1 MSRTLYTFC
10 AISGAGKTTIANTYL
25 HDESGMP
32 PKVISMDA
40 WRLKLTG
47 NISDQSQNGLVF
59 RKAMA
64 ELLTALRAGS
74 QDIVWDATNLHIS
87 SIKKLHSLAIQHGY
101 DFQLLVLTRSNQP
114 QMCKDAVNEDIKQGV
129 CRSNTGSGDI
139 IDNQYEK
146 WKRVLPLIA
155 EFAKTSNA
163 TVLYV

>member
-1 MSRTLYTFC
+1 MSRILHTFC
-10 AISGAGKTTIANTYL
+10 AISGAGKTTVANTFL
-25 HDESGMP
+25 HDPYGNP
-32 PKVISMDA
+32 PKVVSMDA

-87 SIKKLHSLAIQHGY
+87 SIKKLYSLAIQHGY

-146 WKRVLPLIA
+146 WKRVLPLIS
-155 EFAKTSNA
+155 EFAKTPKA
-163 TVLYV
+163 AVLYV